1 MKLKIMIGGGKKQ
14 MIELNINEVG
24 RIMDELIYKNDIKL
38 LISIP
43 ENSREI
49 NIQSNFFD
57 TPATNL
63 YIHLNALGKTFK
75 DLLNTG
81 MIDESK
87 KEAFLDGMLQLVR
100 NDILKTWETQDEP

>member
-1 MKLKIMIGGGKKQ
+1 MKK
-14 MIELNINEVG
+14 LNINEVG

-43 ENSREI
+43 ENSREL

-57 TPATNL
+57 TPSTNL
-63 YIHLNALGKTFK
+63 YILLNALGKTFK

-100 NDILKTWETQDEP
+100 KDILKTWETQDEP

>member
-1 MKLKIMIGGGKKQ
+1 MK
-14 MIELNINEVG
+14 ELNTNELS
-24 RIMDELIYKNDIKL
+24 RIMDDLTYKNDIKL

-43 ENSREI
+43 ENSREL

-63 YIHLNALGKTFK
+63 YILLNALEKTFK

-87 KEAFLDGMLQLVR
+87 KEAFLDGMLQLVK

>member
-1 MKLKIMIGGGKKQ
+1 MKK
-14 MIELNINEVG
+14 LNIDEIG
-24 RIMDELIYKNDIKL
+24 QIMDDLIYNNDIKL

-43 ENSREI
+43 ENSRDI

-63 YIHLNALGKTFK
+63 YILLNALGKTFK
-75 DLLNTG
+75 DLLNTD

-100 NDILKTWETQDEP
+100 KDILKTWETQDEP